1 MGAKE
6 IERKKEIELEAALAK
21 TQTPI
26 EHINA
31 QNALS
36 DHIYLNEHIL
46 DTDISHAMELA
57 QSAEKSARIE
67 KYNEGLA
74 MALFMQGVI
83 YYTYRLDNDAALRCY
98 YAALQI
104 LDSLDAQRLQA
115 RVLRKIAQVYNSLA
129 EWGQALDYL
138 LKAVARSEA
147 CGDIEDQGMAIFQI
161 GVTYSESG
169 DSRQAIESY
178 LRAIELLTLIQQ
190 THKLGIVYNSCC
202 VDYTILGEYDL
213 AQKSGEKALQLFA
226 QTGGIYNAG
235 VAQSSLGEIA
245 LAKHDFAGAIQQF
258 EQALAKF
265 AEGKPGELG
274 TLVLGT
280 QLHLS
285 QAYYALGDIE
295 RALHYV
301 EICLAPADQQ
311 EEPEIFAKIHDQL
324 AKIYESQGNLA
335 AALHHIK
342 QYIAVKE
349 SYLNEESQR
358 ELHNLQIVHQT
369 NEAMA
374 EGERQR
380 NLREQDRHYF
390 QRLAQIKEEF
400 VHNATHDIKNPV
412 RVINQATSLLQE
424 KLPAEDATTRQQ
436 LNTITHQS
444 QRIMHLVEDV
454 LELARL
460 ESVPAI
466 HTEPVAVMTWL
477 AEFVDGFE
485 PLAAAKAID
494 LSMEV
499 HPLDLTCELNK
510 YRLEQ
515 AIGNLVSNALQ
526 YTRHGGRVQ
535 LYAAKNDDQIQI
547 QIIDNGVGIPADSIE
562 HVFERFYRVENPIVD
577 EMDGHEMDG
586 HEIDGAIIEGTGL
599 GLSVAKLGVEQHGG
613 TIEVD
618 SAVGQGT
625 TFTIMLPL

>member
-1 MGAKE
+1 MDTKTDERERELEEE
-6 IERKKEIELEAALAK
+6 IENAETAIERIEAEIRLSVLLQTKEHPRRLELVQSIEKLSMAEGYDRGLAYARFHQAEEHFKRRNDLQTGLRLYNEARHFFAAAHDQKGQAQVLAAIAQAYIQWSDWAQALEYLLEALMHSEAAG
-21 TQTPI
+21 
-26 EHINA
+26 
-31 QNALS
+31 
-36 DHIYLNEHIL
+36 
-46 DTDISHAMELA
+46 DI
-57 QSAEKSARIE
+57 R
-67 KYNEGLA
+67 
-74 MALFMQGVI
+74 
-83 YYTYRLDNDAALRCY
+83 
-98 YAALQI
+98 
-104 LDSLDAQRLQA
+104 
-115 RVLRKIAQVYNSLA
+115 
-129 EWGQALDYL
+129 GQALSL
-138 LKAVARSEA
+138 FR
-147 CGDIEDQGMAIFQI
+147 IGM
-161 GVTYSESG
+161 VYSDSD
-169 DSRQAIESY
+169 DSRKAIESY
-178 LRAIELLTLIQQ
+178 LRAIALYTALENTYMVGVI
-190 THKLGIVYNSCC
+190 YNSCC
-202 VDYTILGEYDL
+202 VDYRILGEY
-213 AQKSGEKALQLFA
+213 AQAQDAGEKAFQAFE
-226 QTGGIYNAG
+226 QTDDVFGSG
-235 VAQSSLGEIA
+235 VALSTLGEVT
-245 LAKHDFAGAIQQF
+245 LARRDFLRAIQQF
-258 EQALAKF
+258 EQALALF
-265 AEGKPGELG
+265 EEGRLG
-274 TLVLGT
+274 VSTSEVLET
-280 QLHLS
+280 QLNLS
-285 QAYYALGDIE
+285 QAYKALSNTN
-295 RALHYV
+295 RALFYANAALSQANEQ
-301 EICLAPADQQ
+301 EIKGISALA
-311 EEPEIFAKIHDQL
+311 HDQL
-324 AKIYESQGNLA
+324 AQICESQGNLA
-335 AALHHIK
+335 AALHHTK
-342 QYIAVKE
+342 QYIAIKE

-358 ELHNLQIVHQT
+358 EIHNLQIVHQT
-369 NEAMA
+369 NEALA
-374 EGERQR
+374 ESERQR
-380 NLREQDRHYF
+380 ALREQDRHYF

-535 LYAAKNDDQIQI
+535 LYAAKNDDQVQI

-562 HVFERFYRVENPIVD
+562 HVFERFYRVDNPIVD
-577 EMDGHEMDG
+577 EMDGN
-586 HEIDGAIIEGTGL
+586 EIADELIEGTGL